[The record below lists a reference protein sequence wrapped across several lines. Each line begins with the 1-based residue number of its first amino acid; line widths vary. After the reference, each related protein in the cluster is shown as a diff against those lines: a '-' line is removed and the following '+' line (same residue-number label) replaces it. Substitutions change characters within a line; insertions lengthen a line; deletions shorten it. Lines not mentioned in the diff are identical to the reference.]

1 MRKSIL
7 LVLIVV
13 LATTL
18 GLLLMGCSPTQKV
31 DKAPAKASQPQVPA
45 SSPPPP
51 QCTITVQSGQS
62 IQQAIN
68 KAAEGA
74 IICVAAGSFI
84 ENLTIHKSVTLQG
97 AGQGQVTITA
107 TALATPVLR
116 IASSTE
122 TLVEVHHFI
131 LTAKAG
137 SWDASMVIE
146 GKAKVVLQDVQLAG
160 RGIGLHVKD
169 SAQVTA
175 QNAQIS
181 HNSVGCI
188 AEGASQVT
196 FQDSQ
201 IVSNDTDGLRVSGSA
216 QVSLKN
222 TKVSGNRNS
231 GLLVGDAS
239 RVNLS
244 DSTVSDNGF
253 AGLYAGSANDKA
265 EIDVT
270 NTKVSGNRYAG
281 LLIRG
286 SAHLTL
292 SSSPVSDNG
301 SDGLFLEDEA
311 QARVLNSTISG
322 NKGHGMQVG
331 IPGNLLE
338 CKGNIMSKNAQ
349 GDYNSGEVAQRCK

>member
-7 LVLIVV
+7 IVLITTLV
-13 LATTL
+13 ATL
-18 GLLLMGCSPTQKV
+18 GLLFMGCSPTQKV
-31 DKAPAKASQPQVPA
+31 DKAPAKVVQPQAPTSPA
-45 SSPPPP
+45 P
-51 QCTITVQSGQS
+51 QCAVTVQPGQS

-84 ENLTIHKSVTLQG
+84 ENLAISKSVTLQG

-107 TALATPVLR
+107 TTLATPVLR

-122 TLVEVHHFI
+122 TQVQVHHFI

-137 SWDASMVIE
+137 SWDASILVE
-146 GKAKVVLQDVQLAG
+146 GKANVVLQDVQLSG
-160 RGIGLHVKD
+160 RGIGLQVKD
-169 SAQVTA
+169 SARVSV
-175 QNAQIS
+175 QNAQIT
-181 HNSVGCI
+181 HNSVGGI
-188 AEGASQVT
+188 AEGTSQVA

-201 IVSNDTDGLRVSGSA
+201 IVSNDTDGLRASGSA
-216 QVSLKN
+216 QVSLKK
-222 TKVSGNRNS
+222 TKVSGNRSS
-231 GLLVGDAS
+231 GLSISESS
-239 RVNLS
+239 RVTLS

-265 EIDVT
+265 EITLT

-286 SAHLTL
+286 SAHLAL
-292 SSSPVSDNG
+292 SGSPVSDNG

-322 NKGHGMQVG
+322 NKGHGMQVS

-338 CKGNIMSKNAQ
+338 CKGNTMSKNAQ
-349 GDYNSGEVAQRCK
+349 GDYNSREVAQRCK